1 MKFARFSEERA
12 KRVAVNPA
20 NVRFVR
26 EPGDRM
32 GLDIWADPMDD
43 GDGSPF
49 VCVPH
54 PDAPP
59 PTT

>member
-1 MKFARFSEERA
+1 
-12 KRVAVNPA
+12 
-20 NVRFVR
+20 
-26 EPGDRM
+26 M

-49 VCVPH
+49 VCVPR